1 MSEELNKF
9 RLKCPN
15 CGATYVYSAE
25 KIDDEGFVECQ
36 NCAKQMFVRMSG
48 EGAVATSAEEGP
60 IVIEPSFVETATSVE
75 GIKAKCPD
83 CGAVYIYKDEQ
94 RLEDGRVKCQN
105 CARVIEAVGYEVVIY
120 QDTTVPEE
128 SDSSNAM
135 LCCIILV
142 ILLLVPWFIS
152 VPLIICIFISQRD
165 KISGTRKVVRKRATG
180 PGPK

>member
-1 MSEELNKF
+1 MEDLNRF
-9 RLKCPN
+9 RLNCPN

-25 KIDDEGFVECQ
+25 KIDDKGFVECQ
-36 NCAKQMFVRMSG
+36 NCAKQMFVRMSD
-48 EGAVATSAEEGP
+48 EGAVATSAEENP
-60 IVIEPSFVETATSVE
+60 MSIEPSLVETATSVE
-75 GIKAKCPD
+75 GIKVKCPN
-83 CGAVYIYKDEQ
+83 CGAIYIYKDEQ

-105 CARVIEAVGYEVVIY
+105 CAKVIDAVGEEVVIY
-120 QDTTVPEE
+120 QDTMASEE

-135 LCCIILV
+135 LCCVILV
-142 ILLLVPWFIS
+142 ILLFVPWFIS